1 MNKGLIYKVKFSEN
15 NTNEYYIKLENIIEI
30 NKKEYNVFIDSNI
43 PSATLISVD
52 TAFTANVD
60 LMLFVG
66 KKVDFEIDSKSNKI
80 KAIEYDL

>member
-15 NTNEYYIKLENIIEI
+15 NTNEYYIKLENIVEI

-66 KKVDFEIDSKSNKI
+66 KKLILKSI
-80 KAIEYDL
+80 AKAIKLKQ